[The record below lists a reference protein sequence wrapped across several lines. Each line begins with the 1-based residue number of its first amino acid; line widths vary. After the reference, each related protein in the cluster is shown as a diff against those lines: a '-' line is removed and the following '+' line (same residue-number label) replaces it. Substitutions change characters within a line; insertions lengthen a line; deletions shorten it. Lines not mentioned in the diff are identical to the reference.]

1 MRAERL
7 TAATALALVVG
18 AFVLL
23 TPAPAEAEPFLMV
36 RAGAKCNDC
45 HVNQTGG
52 GMRTAFAH
60 IHAHDILRDLRLLPI
75 PKGVDRLDPQI
86 HSHIRLGMDVRFRN
100 TMLFEDKPNA
110 QGEVRNNR
118 AWRKYLESNDFD
130 VPQARF
136 YALVDLWPEIASV
149 YVDESFAGGAENR
162 ELFGL
167 FRGFLPYD
175 FYFKGGRFYPTF
187 GLRPQDDAAF
197 IRSATGFTF
206 QNPDEGIE
214 IGFAPGPFFLAMDV
228 VDGIEGDTDV
238 MYTVNG
244 YTLIDDLPVVNNV
257 LAGMSYARQSNK
269 RWVMGFYGGA
279 NLWKFSGIGEF
290 DYIDDRTLGS
300 LPARDNFAAYG
311 ELNFLMFD
319 WLNARGTFNFLD
331 VAGDRNRTQ
340 YTIGLEPFIDKFF
353 QPRIQ
358 YRINNGPPSQPAQ
371 NTAELWLEL
380 HIFM

>member
-1 MRAERL
+1 MRAGQL
-7 TAATALALVVG
+7 TALGVALLALA
-18 AFVLL
+18 AFAP
-23 TPAPAEAEPFLMV
+23 TPARAEPFFMV

-60 IHAHDILRDLRLLPI
+60 IHAHDILRDLQLLPI
-75 PKGVDRLDPQI
+75 PKGVERLDPQL
-86 HSHIRLGMDVRFRN
+86 HSHVRIGTDVRIRD

-110 QGEVRNNR
+110 QGEVKNNR
-118 AWRKYLESNDFD
+118 AWRKYLTSNDFD

-136 YALVDLWPEIASV
+136 YFLLDLWPEIASL

-175 FYFKGGRFYPTF
+175 FYVKGGRFYPTF
-187 GLRPQDDAAF
+187 GLRPQDDAPF

-206 QNPDEGIE
+206 QNPDEGVE

-244 YTLIDDLPVVNNV
+244 YTLIDEVPVVQNV

-269 RWVMGFYGGA
+269 RWVMGWYGGA
-279 NLWKFSGIGEF
+279 NLWKFTGIGEF
-290 DYIDDRTLGS
+290 DLIDDRTVGS
-300 LPARDNFAAYG
+300 LPARDRFAAYA

-331 VAGDRNRTQ
+331 VRGDRNRTQ

-371 NTAELWLEL
+371 NTAELWFEL
-380 HIFM
+380 HIFL

>member
-1 MRAERL
+1 MRAEQL
-7 TAATALALVVG
+7 TPLAALLVGLTALA
-18 AFVLL
+18 VLA
-23 TPAPAEAEPFLMV
+23 PAPASAEPFLMV
-36 RAGAKCNDC
+36 RSGAKCNDC

-60 IHAHDILRDLRLLPI
+60 IHAHDILHDLQLLPI
-75 PKGVDRLDPQI
+75 PKGVERFDPQL
-86 HSHIRLGMDVRFRN
+86 HSHVRIGTDVRIRD
-100 TMLFEDKPNA
+100 TMLFEDKPNK
-110 QGEVRNNR
+110 QGDVRNNR
-118 AWRKYLESNDFD
+118 AWRKYLTSNDFD

-136 YALVDLWPEIASV
+136 YALVDLWPEVASL
-149 YVDESFAGGAENR
+149 YVDESFSGGAENR
-162 ELFGL
+162 ELFGM

-175 FYFKGGRFYPTF
+175 TYFKGGRFYPTF

-197 IRSATGFTF
+197 IRSAVGYTF

-228 VDGIEGDTDV
+228 TDGIEGDTDV
-238 MYTVNG
+238 AYNING
-244 YTLIDDLPVVNNV
+244 YTLIDELPVVQNV

-269 RWVMGFYGGA
+269 RWVMGWYGGA
-279 NLWKFSGIGEF
+279 NIWKFSGIGEF

-300 LPARDNFAAYG
+300 LPARDKFAAYA

-371 NTAELWLEL
+371 NTAELWFEL